1 LLAASAGKQVFVWD
15 LRTPE
20 APPLIIELKAPP
32 ALLSFMLG
40 GNTLGVAAGR
50 LVLLFNPG
58 STRPSATLSHSEDV
72 GWMRF
77 LPDGTL
83 VTSSGKEVWQWRG
96 GIPVGEA
103 LAHSANIST
112 AATSPDGDFLITG
125 CDDDTVRIWE
135 LDSGLLI
142 FERSFP
148 GMGAPVV
155 GFNAD
160 ASGFFTVFHGL
171 ALAWDFP
178 GNLTAVPKDLPALG
192 FAISGTEFSGN
203 RVRVSFSDSKQ
214 QLDEASAAV
223 LRDRAAARQP
233 WAQWLA
239 RVGDK
244 DRPVSPTSALTR
256 QSFAEKLIGF
266 GRRENLLHA
275 LLLSPGNPQALQK
288 LAVALRDK
296 DPRDPR
302 AAFLDGL
309 AKKQENP

>member
-1 LLAASAGKQVFVWD
+1 MQ
-15 LRTPE
+15 
-20 APPLIIELKAPP
+20 
-32 ALLSFMLG
+32 G
-40 GNTLGVAAGR
+40 GNTLGVASGR

-58 STRPSATLSHSEDV
+58 STRPSASLPHAEDV

-83 VTSSGKEVWQWRG
+83 VTCSAKEVWQWRG

-103 LAHSANIST
+103 LSHSANIST

-125 CDDDTVRIWE
+125 CEDDTVRIWE

-160 ASGFFTVFHGL
+160 ASAFFTVFQDR
-171 ALAWDFP
+171 AYTWDFP
-178 GNLTAVPKDLPALG
+178 GNVTVVPKALPALG

-203 RVRVSFSDSKQ
+203 RVRVSFSDSKK
-214 QLDEASAAV
+214 QLDEASAAI
-223 LRDRAAARQP
+223 LRARPAVKQP
-233 WAQWLA
+233 WARWLA
-239 RVGDK
+239 QIGDK
-244 DRPVSPTSALTR
+244 DRPVSPTSSLTR
-256 QSFAEKLIGF
+256 QSLAEKLIGA
-266 GRRENLLHA
+266 GTRENLLHA
-275 LLLSPGNPQALQK
+275 LLLSPCNPQALQK
-288 LAVALRDK
+288 LAVLLRDK
-296 DPRDPR
+296 DPRDPQGP
-302 AAFLDGL
+302 FLDEL